1 MCGPK
6 FCSMKITQDVRDY
19 AATLNDPDKRAI
31 AGEVLTAE
39 EGMAAMSKK
48 FLDLGANV
56 YVDADKAKKSN
67 KAL

>member
-19 AATLNDPDKRAI
+19 AATLNDQEQ
-31 AGEVLTAE
+31 GLSAE
-39 EGMAAMSKK
+39 ALAKAGMAQMSKK
-48 FLDLGANV
+48 FLDLGAQV
-56 YVDADKAKKSN
+56 YVDKAQAEKEAN